1 MSDFTSVNAGAM
13 QQGIA
18 DLNTAYKGLTEH
30 LSTLEGQLNASL
42 GQWDGAARAAYAD
55 AKAKWDAAANHMGD
69 VIAKMQQVMT
79 QISEN
84 YDSNERGIEGKWG
97 A

>member
-18 DLNTAYKGLTEH
+18 DLNTAYKALTEQ

-42 GQWDGAARAAYAD
+42 AQWDGAARAAYTQ
-55 AKAKWDAAANHMGD
+55 AKAEWDAAANHMGD

-84 YDSNERGIEGKWG
+84 YDANERAIQGSW

>member
-18 DLNTAYKGLTEH
+18 DLNTAYKALTEQ
-30 LSTLEGQLNASL
+30 LSTLEGQLNSSL
-42 GQWDGAARAAYAD
+42 AQWDGAARSAYTQ
-55 AKAKWDAAANHMGD
+55 AKAEWDAAANHMGD

-84 YDSNERGIEGKWG
+84 YDSNERAIQGSW

>member
-18 DLNTAYKGLTEH
+18 DLNTAYKALTEQ
-30 LSTLEGQLNASL
+30 LSSLEGQLNASL
-42 GQWDGAARAAYAD
+42 AQWDGAAREAYRA
-55 AKAKWDAAANHMGD
+55 AKAEWDAAANHMGQ

-79 QISEN
+79 QITEN
-84 YDSNERGIEGKWG
+84 YDANERAIQGSWG
-97 A
+97 G